1 MAHQPHP
8 ARSGG
13 RSIRGAQVKRLVLV
27 LALVLAAP
35 AQAAPTPLAR
45 VDNDAA
51 VALSGDRALFT
62 RVRGRVLSVYSIPV
76 TGGTPKREFT
86 YTGVRGADRTRA
98 VLSAS
103 AQRVAIAV
111 LMERDQEW
119 IRTQAFTGVL
129 GAQWTALGPR
139 ARVPPGPA
147 TTSVQVDGDRVF
159 GLEALDRFGNLG
171 ATAYEPGP
179 HPISFYGPR
188 DAATA

>member
-1 MAHQPHP
+1 
-8 ARSGG
+8 
-13 RSIRGAQVKRLVLV
+13 VLV
-27 LALVLAAP
+27 LALVVAAP

-45 VDNDAA
+45 IDNDAA

-86 YTGVRGADRTRA
+86 YTGVQAANPLRA

-119 IRTQAFTGVL
+119 ISSQAFTAVP
-129 GAQWTALGPR
+129 GAPWTALGPR
-139 ARVPPGPA
+139 SRVPPPGPV
-147 TTSVQVDGDRVF
+147 TTS
-159 GLEALDRFGNLG
+159 
-171 ATAYEPGP
+171 
-179 HPISFYGPR
+179 
-188 DAATA
+188 